1 MRSRPLLH
9 ILDKELP
16 VLVVHGDT
24 TGLPGYWEFPASP
37 ALFLTR
43 DVTVL
48 VG

>member
-1 MRSRPLLH
+1 MRSQPFLP

-24 TGLPGYWEFPASP
+24 TVLLGYREFLASP
-37 ALFLTR
+37 VLFVTR
-43 DVTVL
+43 DVTIL